1 MVVMGDEV
9 NAILPRWKWP
19 VENYARL
26 AKRLQATNSNFVS
39 FLNSV
44 LLIFGQAVVRLK
56 DRHFCLQ
63 NSARPAGRW
72 QETTVLQ
79 R

>member
-26 AKRLQATNSNFVS
+26 AKRQATNSNFCEFPEQRFVNIWS
-39 FLNSV
+39 GS
-44 LLIFGQAVVRLK
+44 GQ
-56 DRHFCLQ
+56 
-63 NSARPAGRW
+63 
-72 QETTVLQ
+72 T
-79 R
+79 

>member
-26 AKRLQATNSNFVS
+26 AKRLQATNSNFCE
-39 FLNSV
+39 FPEQRSV
-44 LLIFGQAVVRLK
+44 NIWSGSGQ
-56 DRHFCLQ
+56 
-63 NSARPAGRW
+63 
-72 QETTVLQ
+72 T
-79 R
+79 